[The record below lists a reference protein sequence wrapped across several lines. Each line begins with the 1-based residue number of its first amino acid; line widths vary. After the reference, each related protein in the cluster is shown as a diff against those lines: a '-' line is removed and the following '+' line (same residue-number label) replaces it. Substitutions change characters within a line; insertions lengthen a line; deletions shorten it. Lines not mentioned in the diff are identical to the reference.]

1 VEVDYIHRGKE
12 YVINIYLD
20 TYTNFKMML
29 LFIFVSEGFDASL
42 PQCMSMKL
50 INSNLIFSNKIVLVI
65 SKEVYFSRSLHTLV
79 NVFLESKL
87 RI

>member
-1 VEVDYIHRGKE
+1 
-12 YVINIYLD
+12 
-20 TYTNFKMML
+20 
-29 LFIFVSEGFDASL
+29 
-42 PQCMSMKL
+42 MSMKL

-65 SKEVYFSRSLHTLV
+65 SKEMYFSRSVHTLV